1 MPQSKTITIEE
12 SEEEGTVVTVEQTMV
27 PDPPAES
34 LEIGGV
40 RLNTDLP
47 WDADALILLVLIAL
61 IYIAKKNIDKWFEE
75 KKKKEK

>member
-1 MPQSKTITIEE
+1 M
-12 SEEEGTVVTVEQTMV
+12 VTVEQTMV

-47 WDADALILLVLIAL
+47 WYADASILLVLIAL
-61 IYIAKKNIDKWFEE
+61 IYIAKKNIDKWFD
-75 KKKKEK
+75 KKKKK

>member
-12 SEEEGTVVTVEQTMV
+12 NEEEGTVVTVEQTMIQ
-27 PDPPAES
+27 DPPEES

-47 WDADALILLVLIAL
+47 
-61 IYIAKKNIDKWFEE
+61 
-75 KKKKEK
+75 